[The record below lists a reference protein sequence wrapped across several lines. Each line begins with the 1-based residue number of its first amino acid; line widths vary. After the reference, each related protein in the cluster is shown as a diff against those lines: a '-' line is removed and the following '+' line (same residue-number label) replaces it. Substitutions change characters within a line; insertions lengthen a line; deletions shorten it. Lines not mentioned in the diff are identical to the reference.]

1 MHTANAVISS
11 RWLLR
16 NTFHYADLIR
26 VQYIRF
32 SEGCKGRTF
41 VPLGFIWPWTY
52 PHTAA
57 PIPEAQ
63 GRRTRRPTSAPG
75 RARSPCGENPAAG
88 RLESVPLPA
97 APPAPCPRVLRQ
109 SPGAFIRKKSRHSVL
124 ITTPKGQRPIFL
136 HPGDGGKP
144 IRWLMGLLRGAPGG
158 AHRFS
163 RHSSRMDWRG
173 AVPAKE
179 ALTRISPQR

>member
-1 MHTANAVISS
+1 MC
-11 RWLLR
+11 RW
-16 NTFHYADLIR
+16 DLFGLGHIPIPPR
-26 VQYIRF
+26 PFRRRKA
-32 SEGCKGRTF
+32 EGLVG
-41 VPLGFIWPWTY
+41 PQAPQDAL
-52 PHTAA
+52 AA
-57 PIPEAQ
+57 P
-63 GRRTRRPTSAPG
+63 
-75 RARSPCGENPAAG
+75 ARENPSAG
-88 RLESVPLPA
+88 RPESVPPPA

-144 IRWLMGLLRGAPGG
+144 IRRPDRLSRSAPSG

-179 ALTRISPQR
+179 VLTRTSPQR